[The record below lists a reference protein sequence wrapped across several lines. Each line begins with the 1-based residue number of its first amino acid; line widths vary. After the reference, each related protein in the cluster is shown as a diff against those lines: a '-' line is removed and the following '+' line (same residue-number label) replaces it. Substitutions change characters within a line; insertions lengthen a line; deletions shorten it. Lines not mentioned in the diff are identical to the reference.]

1 MRKDSNAALAEE
13 AREMPE
19 GRSPQ
24 KREREEEKWRSG
36 SGKAGSECVSGCSK
50 CGGSRRGWEG
60 SGERVVKVEKEAE
73 QERGMRGNVHRRVA
87 S

>member
-1 MRKDSNAALAEE
+1 MRKDSSAGE
-13 AREMPE
+13 AREMPK

-24 KREREEEKWRSG
+24 KREREEEKWRNG

-50 CGGSRRGWEG
+50 CGGRRGWEG

-73 QERGMRGNVHRRVA
+73 QEREMRGKC

>member
-1 MRKDSNAALAEE
+1 MRKNSSAALAK
-13 AREMPE
+13 REMPK

-24 KREREEEKWRSG
+24 KREREEEKGRSG

-60 SGERVVKVEKEAE
+60 SGEGFVKVEKEAE
-73 QERGMRGNVHRRVA
+73 QEKGMRGNVHRRVA

>member
-1 MRKDSNAALAEE
+1 MRKDSNAALAGE
-13 AREMPE
+13 AREMPR

-24 KREREEEKWRSG
+24 KREREEERWRSG

-50 CGGSRRGWEG
+50 CGGSRRGWDRSE
-60 SGERVVKVEKEAE
+60 ERVVKVEKEAE
-73 QERGMRGNVHRRVA
+73 QERETGGNVHRRVA

>member
-1 MRKDSNAALAEE
+1 LRKDSSAAL
-13 AREMPE
+13 AREMPK

-24 KREREEEKWRSG
+24 KKEREEKKWRSG

-50 CGGSRRGWEG
+50 CGGRRGWEG
-60 SGERVVKVEKEAE
+60 SGEGFVKIEKEAE
-73 QERGMRGNVHRRVA
+73 QEREMKGNVHRRVA

>member
-1 MRKDSNAALAEE
+1 MRKNSSAALAK
-13 AREMPE
+13 REMPK

-24 KREREEEKWRSG
+24 KREREGEEWRSG

-50 CGGSRRGWEG
+50 CGGRRGWEG
-60 SGERVVKVEKEAE
+60 SGERVVKVEKEAK
-73 QERGMRGNVHRRVA
+73 QEGEMRGNVHRRVA